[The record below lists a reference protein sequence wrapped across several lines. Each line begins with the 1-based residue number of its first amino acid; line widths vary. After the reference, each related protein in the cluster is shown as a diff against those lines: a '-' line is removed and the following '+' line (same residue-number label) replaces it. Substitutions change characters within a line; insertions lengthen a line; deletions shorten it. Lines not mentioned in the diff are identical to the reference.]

1 MAQLTILTGASR
13 GMGLAMAE
21 QLCTPGDTLLC
32 IARGQSDALSALA
45 QNHRTALIQWQ
56 ADLSEPQPVADRL
69 AAWLASL
76 DASSFQTAALIN
88 NAGVIGHLGPFE
100 QAQGSGIARSLAI
113 NLTAPMLLTQVF
125 LQLTRSW
132 PARRRVLQISSGLGR
147 RAMAASAVYCA
158 TKAGLD
164 HFSRCVALDE
174 ALLPNPA
181 LTVCLAP
188 GVIDTDMQADLR
200 QGQPE
205 GFPDR
210 GNFVALK
217 ESGSLASPAAAAQ
230 RVLAYLARDDFG
242 SKVVADVR
250 D

>member
-1 MAQLTILTGASR
+1 MAELTILTGASR

-21 QLCTPGDTLLC
+21 QLCTPGRTMLC
-32 IARGQSDALSALA
+32 IARGQSDSLSALA
-45 QNHRTALIQWQ
+45 RSHGTALTQWQ
-56 ADLSEPQPVADRL
+56 ADLSRPQAVA
-69 AAWLASL
+69 
-76 DASSFQTAALIN
+76 
-88 NAGVIGHLGPFE
+88 
-100 QAQGSGIARSLAI
+100 
-113 NLTAPMLLTQVF
+113 APMLLTQVF
-125 LQLTRSW
+125 LQLTRPW

-188 GVIDTDMQADLR
+188 GVIDTDMQTDLR
-200 QGQPE
+200 NGQPE

>member
-1 MAQLTILTGASR
+1 MAELTILTGASR

-21 QLCTPGDTLLC
+21 QLCTPGRTLLC
-32 IARGQSDALSALA
+32 IARGQSDELTALA
-45 QNHRTALIQWQ
+45 QSHGTALAQWQ
-56 ADLSEPQPVADRL
+56 ADLSRPQAVAERL
-69 AAWLASL
+69 ANWLQAL
-76 DASSFQTAALIN
+76 DGSAFDAATLIN

-100 QAQGSGIARSLAI
+100 QAPAGGIEQSLAI

-125 LQLTRSW
+125 LQLTRAW

-174 ALLPNPA
+174 ASLPNPA
-181 LTVCLAP
+181 QTVSLAP
-188 GVIDTDMQADLR
+188 GVIDTDMQAELR
-200 QGQPE
+200 NGPPE
-205 GFPDR
+205 GFADR

-217 ESGSLASPAAAAQ
+217 ESGSLASPAAAARQ
-230 RVLAYLARDDFG
+230 VLAYLARDDFG